1 MWMGVKVVQY
11 LVAQVFG
18 ECCGRV
24 MFVRNI
30 VEGSQDSRIDSSTV
44 VEKSSSDGLHS
55 LGSFFVEW
63 RGQIFGSIL
72 YFLAVDRGR
81 PRMASVLSPFGGD
94 MVEFGERFGYIL
106 RHGDVNET
114 VVVVLAYC
122 ENEVACTSSINS
134 EEIFFTEFIGEVLS
148 V

>member
-1 MWMGVKVVQY
+1 MKVVHY

-30 VEGSQDSRIDSSTV
+30 VEGSQDSRNDSSTV

-55 LGSFFVEW
+55 LGYFFVEW
-63 RGQIFGSIL
+63 RGQIFGIRL

-81 PRMASVLSPFGGD
+81 PRMGSVLSGD

-106 RHGDVNET
+106 RH
-114 VVVVLAYC
+114 
-122 ENEVACTSSINS
+122 
-134 EEIFFTEFIGEVLS
+134 EISTKPSL
-148 V
+148 